1 MGTIFGLHYSFKY
14 DRISQFIKEFFLN
27 GQPDGVSVFCCR
39 RRKNLA
45 KRSKIAQEAFEIAE
59 PVVTGLGFDL
69 VDCSYVKEA
78 RGMVLTLYID
88 KRGGIGIDDCETVS
102 RAVDPIIDESSSI
115 DPDFF
120 EVSSPGLTRP
130 LETEKDYIRYAGEK
144 VDVSLYQPRDGK
156 KSFTAAIKGAEEGK
170 ATFVFDN
177 GEELELA
184 FEDIAKAVRHIDF

>member
-1 MGTIFGLHYSFKY
+1 M
-14 DRISQFIKEFFLN
+14 
-27 GQPDGVSVFCCR
+27 
-39 RRKNLA
+39 A
-45 KRSKIAQEAFEIAE
+45 KRSKIAQEAFELAE
-59 PVVTGLGFDL
+59 PVVAGLGFDL

-102 RAVDPIIDESSSI
+102 RAVDPIFDEQASI

-130 LETEKDYIRYAGEK
+130 LETDKDYNRYSGEK
-144 VDVSLYQPRDGK
+144 ADISLYRPVEGK
-156 KSFTAAIKGAEEGK
+156 KSFTAVIKGAEGDK

-177 GEELELA
+177 GEEITLG

>member
-1 MGTIFGLHYSFKY
+1 M
-14 DRISQFIKEFFLN
+14 
-27 GQPDGVSVFCCR
+27 
-39 RRKNLA
+39 A
-45 KRSKIAQEAFEIAE
+45 KRSKVAQEAFELAE
-59 PVVTGLGFDL
+59 PVVTELGFDL

-102 RAVDPIIDESSSI
+102 RAVDPIIDASSSI

-130 LETEKDYIRYAGEK
+130 LETEKD
-144 VDVSLYQPRDGK
+144 S
-156 KSFTAAIKGAEEGK
+156 AIKGAEEGK

-177 GEELELA
+177 GQEVTLA
-184 FEDIAKAVRHIDF
+184 LEDIAKAVRHIDF

>member
-1 MGTIFGLHYSFKY
+1 M
-14 DRISQFIKEFFLN
+14 
-27 GQPDGVSVFCCR
+27 
-39 RRKNLA
+39 A
-45 KRSKIAQEAFEIAE
+45 KRSKVAQEAFELAE

-88 KRGGIGIDDCETVS
+88 KKGGIGIDDCETVS
-102 RAVDPIIDESSSI
+102 RAVDPVIDEAASI

-130 LETEKDYIRYAGEK
+130 LETVKDYNRYAGEK
-144 VDVSLYQPRDGK
+144 ADVSLYQPLEGR
-156 KSFTAAIKGAEEGK
+156 KSFTAEIKGADDDK

-177 GEELELA
+177 GDELTIGLET
-184 FEDIAKAVRHIDF
+184 IAKAVRHIDF

>member
-1 MGTIFGLHYSFKY
+1 M
-14 DRISQFIKEFFLN
+14 
-27 GQPDGVSVFCCR
+27 
-39 RRKNLA
+39 A
-45 KRSKIAQEAFEIAE
+45 KRSKVAQEAFELAE
-59 PVVTGLGFDL
+59 PVVTELGFDL

-102 RAVDPIIDESSSI
+102 RAVDPVIDEASSI

-130 LETEKDYIRYAGEK
+130 LETDKDYNRYAGEK
-144 VDVSLYQPRDGK
+144 VDISLYKPMEGK
-156 KSFTAAIKGAEEGK
+156 KSFTATIKGAEGDK

-177 GEELELA
+177 GDEITLGFDE
-184 FEDIAKAVRHIDF
+184 IAKAVRHIDF

>member
-1 MGTIFGLHYSFKY
+1 M
-14 DRISQFIKEFFLN
+14 
-27 GQPDGVSVFCCR
+27 
-39 RRKNLA
+39 A
-45 KRSKIAQEAFEIAE
+45 KRSKVAQEAFELAE
-59 PVVTGLGFDL
+59 PVVAGLGFDL

-102 RAVDPIIDESSSI
+102 RAVDPIFDEQASI

-130 LETEKDYIRYAGEK
+130 LETDKDYNRYSGEK
-144 VDVSLYQPRDGK
+144 ADISLYRPVEGK
-156 KSFTAAIKGAEEGK
+156 KSFTAVIKGAEGDK

-177 GEELELA
+177 GEEITLG

>member
-1 MGTIFGLHYSFKY
+1 M
-14 DRISQFIKEFFLN
+14 
-27 GQPDGVSVFCCR
+27 
-39 RRKNLA
+39 A
-45 KRSKIAQEAFEIAE
+45 KRSKVAQEAFELAE

-102 RAVDPIIDESSSI
+102 RAVDPIIDGSGSI

-130 LETEKDYIRYAGEK
+130 LETEKDYNRYAGEK
-144 VDVSLYQPRDGK
+144 ADISLYKPMDGK
-156 KSFTAAIKGAEEGK
+156 KNFIAAIKGAEDGK

-177 GEELELA
+177 GEEMTLE
-184 FEDIAKAVRHIDF
+184 FENIAKAVRHIDF

>member
-1 MGTIFGLHYSFKY
+1 M
-14 DRISQFIKEFFLN
+14 
-27 GQPDGVSVFCCR
+27 
-39 RRKNLA
+39 A
-45 KRSKIAQEAFEIAE
+45 KRSKVAQEAFELAE

-88 KRGGIGIDDCETVS
+88 KKGGIGIDDCETVS
-102 RAVDPIIDESSSI
+102 RAVDPVIDEAASI

-130 LETEKDYIRYAGEK
+130 LETVKDYNRYAGEK
-144 VDVSLYQPRDGK
+144 VDVSLYQPLEGR
-156 KSFTAAIKGAEEGK
+156 KSFTAEIKGADDDK

-177 GEELELA
+177 GDELTIGLET
-184 FEDIAKAVRHIDF
+184 IAKAVRHIDF

>member
-1 MGTIFGLHYSFKY
+1 MACP
-14 DRISQFIKEFFLN
+14 FFVVK
-27 GQPDGVSVFCCR
+27 GEMA
-39 RRKNLA
+39 LA
-45 KRSKIAQEAFEIAE
+45 KRSKIAQEAFELAE

-102 RAVDPIIDESSSI
+102 RAVDPIIDESASI

-144 VDVSLYQPRDGK
+144 VDVSLYQPLGGK

-177 GEELELA
+177 GEELTLA